1 MNWEN
6 LFSNTTIM
14 TISYINGQYL
24 PHEEIKISPDDRGF
38 LFADG
43 IYEVVRWYGG
53 YFFDIESH
61 VTRLKR
67 SLRETEIKWDDADD
81 FSRIATELIHKNDLG
96 DCCATV
102 YIQVTRG
109 AAKRN
114 HSYPSPAVAP
124 TVYITASRLSTDTL
138 IWENGIGTSLI
149 PDIRWSRCDI
159 KSIALLPNILS
170 FQQSLDEGNMESIFV
185 RDGFI
190 TEASHSNVFFVKDEI
205 VYTHP
210 ESNFILSGIT
220 RKNII
225 RLASE
230 NGVQLIEEAIAADM
244 LPYMHEAFLANT
256 SGEIIPVIRIAN
268 RPVGDGSPGP
278 ITKKLQNIFREAV
291 ANMAVNK

>member
-1 MNWEN
+1 
-6 LFSNTTIM
+6 M